1 MKGASGWGEPEGEE
15 ARAWSVCGTPEC
27 ASMPRVRGTA
37 LAPLTPSNQQPR
49 RRWRNALQRKGAANV
64 RAGRRP
70 PQACSRM
77 SPGPRPTAR
86 RALAAQACRVVCSRR
101 GHMGWAHLWL
111 CFCLSVVESKQA
123 GSSGGQLGRAASCRR
138 GTRRGRHTEP
148 HRHQTTTKAR
158 RGHRSARL
166 PKLAAAPKL
175 PARAAEAARLVFFN
189 RDQREFTIKT
199 ACVNSDEA

>member
-1 MKGASGWGEPEGEE
+1 MGGARGRGGTRVERVWDTGVCIHAP
-15 ARAWSVCGTPEC
+15 RAWDRPRPSHAQQSATPPPM
-27 ASMPRVRGTA
+27 AH
-37 LAPLTPSNQQPR
+37 
-49 RRWRNALQRKGAANV
+49 ALQRKGAANV

-175 PARAAEAARLVFFN
+175 PARAAEAARRFFLA
-189 RDQREFTIKT
+189 RSEGIYDKKR
-199 ACVNSDEA
+199 ACLNSYEE